1 MYILLLRIK
10 RYIFLVIMMVLC
22 MMPKIFAQ
30 ETIRIMSYNMKS
42 YASNTDR
49 DGYFISVLSLINPDI
64 CVGIEIKSQTWAEN
78 FRDNVLNQIGNG
90 TYTMGNYV
98 SFSGGNGTNTIF
110 YRSDK
115 FTFISATKISNNPVI
130 VFTLNNT
137 STNRQIVIFGI
148 HLSASSDD
156 TERQNEVNTIRNIT
170 DAYASNIFFI
180 AVGDYNFPDATVTSF
195 DMITNST
202 NSGYFIDPEG
212 YDGTVSWSGNHLLR
226 THNIQ
231 TSFQYRHDLI
241 LNSQSVV
248 HSGGIEYVDNSFTI
262 PGNVDGTEG
271 NIPQVYK
278 DASDHLPVYADYLFY
293 DDPSPVELSSF
304 RGIFNGDH
312 IDLRWRT
319 ETEVNNYGFS
329 IERLSSLPEANWES
343 IGFIEGH
350 GNSNS
355 PKYYH
360 YTDKNIQRSGTY
372 NYKLKQIDNDGSY
385 EYSNIININVSIP
398 DIYYLGQNFPNPF
411 NPVTKIDFSIAQ
423 KQMVT
428 IRVYNSLGQNVAE
441 LLNEE
446 KEAGKYSVTFDASI
460 LPSGIYI
467 YTLQT
472 ADFVANRK
480 MTLLK

>member
-195 DMITNST
+195 GMMTNST

-293 DDPSPVELSSF
+293 DTPGPVEISLF
-304 RGIFNGDH
+304 TGVFKRDRVELN
-312 IDLRWRT
+312 WKT
-319 ETEVNNYGFS
+319 ETEVNNYGFD
-329 IERLSSLPEANWES
+329 IERSPAPGTDWKS
-343 IGFIEGH
+343 IGFVKGH

-355 PKYYH
+355 PKYY
-360 YTDKNIQRSGTY
+360 YFYDKDIKKTGTFLY
-372 NYKLKQIDNDGSY
+372 RLKQIDNDGTID
-385 EYSNIININVSIP
+385 YSNVITVSLGVP
-398 DIYYLGQNFPNPF
+398 NNFYLSQNYPNPF
-411 NPVTKIDFSIAQ
+411 NPTTKIDYTIPDRQLVSLRIYNILGE
-423 KQMVT
+423 MVNEVSNEVKDAGYYSAT
-428 IRVYNSLGQNVAE
+428 IDASNLPSGVYYYRLT
-441 LLNEE
+441 
-446 KEAGKYSVTFDASI
+446 AGKYNLVK
-460 LPSGIYI
+460 
-467 YTLQT
+467 
-472 ADFVANRK
+472 K
-480 MTLLK
+480 MIVQK